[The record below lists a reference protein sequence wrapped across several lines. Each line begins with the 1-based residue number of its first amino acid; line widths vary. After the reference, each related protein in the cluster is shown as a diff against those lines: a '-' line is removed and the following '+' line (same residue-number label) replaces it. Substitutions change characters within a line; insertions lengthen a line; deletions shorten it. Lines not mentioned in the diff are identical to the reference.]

1 MLHPF
6 PSGRQ
11 GLRDMTA
18 TRADA
23 LWNRKLVLRAAAQLF
38 AAEGLEVPLGRVAQ
52 RAGVGAG
59 TVYRHFPSKTVLVE
73 AVFALHLDDLVSA
86 ADRWFGRATPGDAL
100 LGFLFEVIE
109 KSARGKHLC
118 DALVADRSW
127 PHATFAAAARKFD
140 EALERLL
147 HHAKHAGAVDANLR
161 IDDLNALIAGGATL
175 RSAHPSPARGTRLVW
190 QMLDSMRR
198 PSVTKGAG
206 LRDAERPESC
216 AACGRPL
223 RVKKAGRPAVY
234 CSPACRQRARRRRL
248 MS

>member
-6 PSGRQ
+6 PSDRQ

-59 TVYRHFPSKTVLVE
+59 TVYRHFPSKAVLVE
-73 AVFALHLDDLVSA
+73 AVFAQHLDDLVSA
-86 ADRWFGRATPGDAL
+86 ADRWAVRSTPGDAL
-100 LGFLFEVIE
+100 FGFLFEVIE
-109 KSARGKHLC
+109 KCARGRYLC

-127 PHATFAAAARKFD
+127 PHTTFAAAARRFG
-140 EALERLL
+140 EALDRLL
-147 HHAKHAGAVDANLR
+147 HKAKHAGAVDANLR

-175 RSAHPSPARGTRLVW
+175 RSAHPSPDRGTRLVW
-190 QMLDSMRR
+190 QLLDSMRR
-198 PSVTKGAG
+198 PGVTKDGW
-206 LRDAERPESC
+206 LRDDERPESC
-216 AACGRPL
+216 AECGSPL
-223 RVKKAGRPAVY
+223 RVKNTGRPARY

-248 MS
+248 VS

>member
-1 MLHPF
+1 
-6 PSGRQ
+6 
-11 GLRDMTA
+11 MTA

-59 TVYRHFPSKTVLVE
+59 TVYRHFPSKAVLVE
-73 AVFALHLDDLVSA
+73 AVFAQHLDDLVSA
-86 ADRWFGRATPGDAL
+86 ADRWAARSTPGDAL
-100 LGFLFEVIE
+100 FGFLFEVIE
-109 KSARGKHLC
+109 KCARGKYLC
-118 DALVADRSW
+118 DAMVADRSW
-127 PHATFAAAARKFD
+127 PHATFAAAARRFG

-147 HHAKHAGAVDANLR
+147 HQAKRAGAVDGNLR
-161 IDDLNALIAGGATL
+161 VDDLNALIAGGATL
-175 RSAHPSPARGTRLVW
+175 RSAHPNPARGTRLVW
-190 QMLDSMRR
+190 QVLDSLRR
-198 PSVTKGAG
+198 PSVTKGTG
-206 LRDAERPESC
+206 LRDDERPESC

-223 RVKKAGRPAVY
+223 RVKKSGRPAIY